1 MGDNLRIRKLRKDL
15 VDVLNA
21 CYLPMEIRRMVLDD
35 LLVEVTNLADKEIE
49 KELAEE
55 KSKESEDVENG
66 EICENAMEHNN
77 SI

>member
-1 MGDNLRIRKLRKDL
+1 MGDNSRIRKLRLDIVK
-15 VDVLNA
+15 VLNESL
-21 CYLPMEIRRMVLDD
+21 LPMEVKRMTLDD
-35 LLVEVTNLADKEIE
+35 LLLEVTNLADKEIE

-66 EICENAMEHNN
+66 EICENAMEHND

>member
-1 MGDNLRIRKLRKDL
+1 MGDNSRIRKLRLDIVK
-15 VDVLNA
+15 VLNESL
-21 CYLPMEIRRMVLDD
+21 LPMEVKRMTLDD

>member
-1 MGDNLRIRKLRKDL
+1 MGDNSRIRKLRLDIVK
-15 VDVLNA
+15 VLNESL
-21 CYLPMEIRRMVLDD
+21 LPMEVKRMTLDD

-66 EICENAMEHNN
+66 EICENAMEHND

>member
-21 CYLPMEIRRMVLDD
+21 CYLPMEIRRMVLGD
-35 LLVEVTNLADKEIE
+35 LLVEVTQLADKEIE

-55 KSKESEDVENG
+55 KSKESEE
-66 EICENAMEHNN
+66 E
-77 SI
+77 